1 MKKLFLP
8 AVLLSFS
15 LTNPAPA
22 QVLLLPTPGVYPLA
36 ETAADD
42 LSHPDALIWLAQCGG
57 GGSESEGYDGGSCG
71 DNGGGLQGG
80 ALNTGVTK
88 GLVAILNK
96 ANGTCGSAKMEARY
110 RIDCLR
116 IYYGWVADELPDT
129 GDYAPIKKAMRRA
142 EAKLNAIV
150 KANLD
155 TSEPAIEPREGYKP
169 NAKRMPPVRAVK
181 KSATRKAAAQAAAVV
196 QEAEL
201 VIVRSGEDPSR
212 RKPHF
217 TEVAAAVE
225 DNLVILRSA

>member
-1 MKKLFLP
+1 MMKLFLP

-15 LTNPAPA
+15 VTNPAPA
-22 QVLLLPTPGVYPLA
+22 QVLLLPSPGVYPLA
-36 ETAADD
+36 ETAADGF
-42 LSHPDALIWLAQCGG
+42 SHPDAVIWLAQSCEGECYDPVEKG
-57 GGSESEGYDGGSCG
+57 DRGSKGS
-71 DNGGGLQGG
+71 N
-80 ALNTGVTK
+80 LNTGTTK
-88 GLVAILNK
+88 GLVTILNK
-96 ANGTCGSAKMEARY
+96 ANATCGSTKMEARY

-142 EAKLNAIV
+142 EAKLDAIV

-155 TSEPAIEPREGYKP
+155 TNEPAIEPREGYKS

>member
-15 LTNPAPA
+15 LTNPASA
-22 QVLLLPTPGVYPLA
+22 QVLLLPTPDIYPMLDA
-36 ETAADD
+36 GADPMTQ
-42 LSHPDALIWLAQCGG
+42 PDALIWLAQ
-57 GGSESEGYDGGSCG
+57 STEEGYEAP
-71 DNGGGLQGG
+71 DNGKRRGSKGSS
-80 ALNTGVTK
+80 LNTGVTK

-96 ANGTCGSAKMEARY
+96 ANGTCGSTKMEARY

-142 EAKLNAIV
+142 EAKLDAIV

-155 TSEPAIEPREGYKP
+155 TSEPAIEPREGYKS